1 MTNNFTTP
9 TGKELVVNKL
19 RFVESSRLRK
29 AVLGAIVKSNVKI
42 SDIDFTSLLSGDK
55 NQMGSAVQS
64 GALDKLIKVL
74 FQLDL
79 DEELDAA
86 LNIAFKRCTWNSK
99 AIDSQFFDLN
109 EEAQEDYY
117 FIAAMCLKVNV
128 WPFIKAL
135 LSSLQK

>member
-29 AVLGAIVKSNVKI
+29 AVLGAIAKSNVKI
-42 SDIDFTSLLSGDK
+42 SDIDVTSLLSGDK
-55 NQMGSAVQS
+55 NQMSLAVQS
-64 GALDKLIKVL
+64 GALDKLINVL
-74 FQLDL
+74 IQLDL
-79 DEELDAA
+79 DEELDTA
-86 LNIAFKRCTWNSK
+86 LNIAFKRCTWNGK

>member
-1 MTNNFTTP
+1 MTNTFTTP

-19 RFVESSRLRK
+19 RFIESSRLRK
-29 AVLGAIVKSNVKI
+29 AVLGAIAKSNVKI

-55 NQMGSAVQS
+55 NQMGLAVQS
-64 GALDKLIKVL
+64 GALDKIINVLI
-74 FQLDL
+74 QLDL
-79 DEELDAA
+79 DEELDTA

>member
-1 MTNNFTTP
+1 MTNTFTTP

-19 RFVESSRLRK
+19 RFIESSRLRK
-29 AVLGAIVKSNVKI
+29 AVLGAIKESNVKI
-42 SDIDFTSLLSGDK
+42 SDIDFTNLLSGNKD
-55 NQMGSAVQS
+55 QISSAVKS
-64 GALDKLIKVL
+64 GALDKLINVL
-74 FQLDL
+74 IQLDL
-79 DEELDAA
+79 DEELNVA

-109 EEAQEDYY
+109 EEAQGDYY

-128 WPFIKAL
+128 LPFIAPL